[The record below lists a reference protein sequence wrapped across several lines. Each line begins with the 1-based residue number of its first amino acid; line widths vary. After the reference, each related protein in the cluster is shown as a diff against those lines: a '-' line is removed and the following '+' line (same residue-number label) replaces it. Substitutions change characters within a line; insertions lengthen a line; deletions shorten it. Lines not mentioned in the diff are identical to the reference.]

1 MEAVT
6 SQTGYA
12 KMPTG
17 PIGRLRLIYDPG
29 RAELRIIADV
39 LALRRAHRK
48 DRCDRRTERALQ
60 MFIDA
65 NSLRS
70 ATIPRHVTF
79 ALCGLLAC
87 LTSSPRSYPLM

>member
-17 PIGRLRLIYDPG
+17 PTRRLRRIYDPG
-29 RAELRIIADV
+29 RAELRVIADV
-39 LALRRAHRK
+39 LALRQAHRR
-48 DRCDRRTERALQ
+48 DRCERRTERASQ

-87 LTSSPRSYPLM
+87 STSYPRSNPPM

>member
-12 KMPTG
+12 GMPTG
-17 PIGRLRLIYDPG
+17 PIRRRRRIYDPG
-29 RAELRIIADV
+29 RAELRIIDDV
-39 LALRRAHRK
+39 LALRQAHRK
-48 DRCDRRTERALQ
+48 DHCGSRTERASQ
-60 MFIDA
+60 MFINT

-70 ATIPRHVTF
+70 AAMPRHVTF

-87 LTSSPRSYPLM
+87 LTFFPRSYPLM